1 MKSFHDIFSAE
12 GCNEVVR
19 NVLIEAYEG
28 VIQYPPYGNRQDTE
42 LLAALRTVIHYFS
55 TEEEYIFFLN
65 KWEEVDQE
73 EYFESSD
80 ADAQALASAGWGTDE
95 DYNYYGEYD

>member
-1 MKSFHDIFSAE
+1 MKSFHDILSPEACE
-12 GCNEVVR
+12 RIVR
-19 NVLIEAYEG
+19 ESLMDSYEG
-28 VIQYPPYGNRQDTE
+28 VIEYPPYGATDKNE
-42 LLAALRTVIHYFS
+42 LLAALRTVIRFYS
-55 TEEEYIFFLN
+55 TEEQYSYFLS
-65 KWEEVDQE
+65 KWEEVDRE